1 MLIVRQEPPLRCGG
15 TELFRAATSPTIPMA
30 TPMFAPAAKKRKK
43 YNRAFS
49 KPRHGLT
56 KDGTL
61 LYFARKQ
68 DCDALRA

>member
-1 MLIVRQEPPLRCGG
+1 LPRL
-15 TELFRAATSPTIPMA
+15 
-30 TPMFAPAAKKRKK
+30 KK

-56 KDGTL
+56 KDGAL

-68 DCDALRA
+68 DRDAFRA

>member
-1 MLIVRQEPPLRCGG
+1 MRENGTFSRSDFAYDPKGNAYVCPGG
-15 TELFRAATSPTIPMA
+15 KEL
-30 TPMFAPAAKKRKK
+30 KK

-68 DCDALRA
+68 DSDAFRA